1 MKQLSLIVS
10 SVCALVISNAAFAAP
25 SSSLHSKMLVV
36 KQTAMGDHTLR
47 YQGGS
52 NDLYVAVPPGAAG
65 DNGQNQ
71 TTAAVVIPSAHSL
84 NGITAVTNQFGMMP
98 IDSAPTA
105 FFQVRR
111 FDYEEF
117 WNRMNAVQA
126 CEDNIYQD
134 VTISTGSC
142 NPEVSNCSRLFRIFR
157 SHKKYRASPKQLA
170 NMAMGYD
177 PASLG
182 AWSGTVAS
190 YKASIP
196 ACNAGAWT
204 DYAQAVRIREGLIN
218 KYNDAMAN
226 CTGSAS
232 ECQTI
237 NPMPDYTQDSEAVI
251 ELVTADYIRH
261 NRYSGINQL
270 RQGIVQYLKDHDIEV
285 AWLDIEFQYKM
296 ADPEKSPEARRV
308 ALSFQINKNDGF
320 ADAPSDTDSK
330 GSYLGSALIPAP
342 ETSPTDVQTRT
353 NHLVLSYSVATQH
366 SDFYDAVSQNFDTL
380 RQLEAIPKEVS
391 TRSGSPSHPT
401 YPGVMYWNVYA
412 KVDGPNSGLTSP
424 PTSPISSKLCI
435 SVPGSARVG
444 TCTGES
450 GAMYLAY
457 GAYDPEETHI
467 DGSDDEDSPHQDV
480 PHPTTGLP
488 VTTIMTPDPTQLK
501 NGMECFFTG
510 TSQYPA
516 RCMKEIHNA
525 ASLMNATNS
534 ATGELSYYGRWEL
547 DPQNMENNPTDP
559 YPKINEIGR
568 NMVYEVCGD
577 VEFRNNIEVQYML
590 RRTKHTANFAMDEQ
604 GTLSYQITGVKY
616 ENDGVILPR
625 FVPYS
630 TGGSTMFRQNNT
642 FPRPLGPLSNLD
654 SPTAN
659 PYAAHYNAPYD
670 PPYPTPPS
678 PDVNGYNAPPNE
690 GSIILNPFVTDD
702 RNSGLVSNNYSIY
715 RKIPALGL
723 TSDDSTLEKNMVGSP
738 IHKAAPSPQAKSAS
752 LPNTWP
758 NAGGGHGFNVDP
770 VDNPQQRYADFNCW
784 NVNEQHW
791 ALHQTPLSLV
801 PTGWI
806 YYEVQDPYWVPAEIP
821 NNVYFPG
828 DGGGAAAAHQRD
840 TRPNYGA
847 YWHVGNGSDNNFLGV
862 DCEVSWAYTQDYTWT
877 KKTDDA
883 TDTCDA
889 ELSTTGTCA
898 PPRIPPAAC
907 FDTESDPPPDLTGVD
922 CTSYPTVTKV
932 RWLTSWS
939 WVPNGSLQH
948 DYNTQRSCF
957 ESCQYDPN
965 AYGYGKG
972 VGICDSARLYQRY

>member
-10 SVCALVISNAAFAAP
+10 SVCALVMSNAAFAAP
-25 SSSLHSKMLVV
+25 SSALHSKMLVV
-36 KQTAMGDHTLR
+36 KQTAMGDHTLQ
-47 YQGGS
+47 YQRGN
-52 NDLYVAVPPGAAG
+52 NDLYTAVPLGAAG
-65 DNGQNQ
+65 DNGKNQ

-84 NGITAVTNQFGMMP
+84 NGVTSVTNQFGMMP
-98 IDSAPTA
+98 IASAPTS

-117 WNRMNAVQA
+117 WKRMNAVQL
-126 CEDNIYQD
+126 CEDGIYQQ
-134 VTISTGSC
+134 VTSGAASC
-142 NPEVSNCSRLFRIFR
+142 NPETSDCSNMSNDMY
-157 SHKKYRASPKQLA
+157 SSNPVSPKQLA

-177 PASLG
+177 PANLG
-182 AWSGTVAS
+182 SWSGTIAS
-190 YKASIP
+190 YKAAVP
-196 ACNAGAWT
+196 ACNAGTWS
-204 DYAQAVRIREGLIN
+204 DYAQAVRVREGLID
-218 KYNDAMAN
+218 KYNDAMAH

-270 RQGIVQYLKDHDIEV
+270 RQGIVQYLKDHDIEA

-296 ADPEKSPEARRV
+296 ADPEKKPEARRV

-342 ETSPTDVQTRT
+342 DTAPSDVQTRT
-353 NHLVLSYSVATQH
+353 NHLVLSYAVATQH
-366 SDFYDAVSQNFDTL
+366 PDFYNAVSQNFQTL
-380 RQLEAIPKEVS
+380 RALEAVPKAAS
-391 TRSGSPSHPT
+391 PRGGSPSHPT
-401 YPGVMYWNVYA
+401 YAGVMYWDVYA
-412 KVDGPNSGLTSP
+412 KVNGATDSLASP
-424 PTSPISSKLCI
+424 PTSPVSSKLCI
-435 SVPGSARVG
+435 SIPGSARVG
-444 TCTGES
+444 ACSGEH

-457 GAYDPEETHI
+457 GAYDPEKTHI
-467 DGSDDEDSPHQDV
+467 DGSDGEGSPPQDV
-480 PHPTTGLP
+480 PHPVTGLP
-488 VTTIMTPDPTQLK
+488 VTTILTPDPTQLK

-547 DPQNMENNPTDP
+547 DPKNMESNPTDP

-568 NMVYEVCGD
+568 AMVYEVCGD
-577 VEFRNNIEVQYML
+577 VEFRNNIEVQYMV

-604 GTLSYQITGVKY
+604 GGLSYQITGVKY
-616 ENDGVILPR
+616 ENDGIVLPR

-630 TGGSTMFRQNNT
+630 TGSSVPFRQNNT
-642 FPRPLGPLSNLD
+642 FARPKGPL
-654 SPTAN
+654 AN
-659 PYAAHYNAPYD
+659 PDSSVANAYAAHYNAPYD

-678 PDVNGYNAPPNE
+678 PNVNVYNAPPGE
-690 GSIILNPFVTDD
+690 GSIILNPFVTDN
-702 RNSGLVSNNYSIY
+702 RNSGVLSNNYNIY
-715 RKIPALGL
+715 RKIPGL
-723 TSDDSTLEKNMVGSP
+723 VADDSTLEKNMVGTP
-738 IHKAAPSPQAKSAS
+738 IYKAVPYPATKSSS
-752 LPNTWP
+752 LPGTWP
-758 NAGGGHGFNVDP
+758 NGGGGHGFNTDP
-770 VDNPQQRYADFNCW
+770 VDNPQQRYGDFNCW

-791 ALHQTPLSLV
+791 ALHQTPLGSIV
-801 PTGWI
+801 NGWK
-806 YYEVQDPYWVPAEIP
+806 YYEVDPNPIHPYDSGIP
-821 NNVYFPG
+821 SNVYFAG
-828 DGGGAAAAHQRD
+828 SGGEAAAHQRG
-840 TRPNYGA
+840 TRPNYGD

-877 KKTDDA
+877 KEYGEA

-889 ELSTTGTCA
+889 ELSSTGSCS
-898 PPRIPPAAC
+898 PPRYPPAICSAGP
-907 FDTESDPPPDLTGVD
+907 DKDGKMPDLTNVD
-922 CTSYPTVTKV
+922 CADHPTVTKE
-932 RWLTSWS
+932 RWIRWWS
-939 WVPNGSLQH
+939 WVPLGTLQH

-972 VGICDSARLYQRY
+972 VGICNSARLYQRY